1 MAIAVFFDGKGQSIE
16 KYDESIE
23 IGGDEVR
30 HQPAR
35 RSHVCWQT
43 EDGFGV
49 LDVWESEEDFGKF
62 GDLLGPILEKV
73 GLTMQPQ
80 VFPLHNTL

>member
-1 MAIAVFFDGKGQSIE
+1 MTLPQTT
-16 KYDESIE
+16 
-23 IGGDEVR
+23 GGYGLGPGEGE
-30 HQPAR
+30 AL
-35 RSHVCWQT
+35 W
-43 EDGFGV
+43 
-49 LDVWESEEDFGKF
+49 F